1 MPKLRIY
8 ILAGANAVFYGASG
22 LQYLMLFV
30 FVAGI
35 TYLLAIKQYETKN
48 NVYYYSA
55 LLINTLNLVFFKYTG
70 FLLRNINTFFNY
82 SFIWQDSL
90 LSRIILPVGISF
102 YTFQLIAYITDV
114 KRGSL
119 KPEKSIINFWVFIS
133 FFGQLIAGPIMRGEH
148 FLPQINV
155 INRYK
160 WSENNFKYGM
170 YYIFMGLSKKI
181 IFADYLADAA
191 NRYFNS
197 YIYFTTLDGWIAAYL
212 FAFQIYFDFSAY
224 SEIAVGVG
232 YLFGLQ
238 LDLNFKSPY
247 VSKNPKEFWKRWHIT
262 LSSWIKDYIYIPL
275 GGNKYGFHKQC
286 IFLMIAM
293 TLSGLW
299 HGASWNF
306 VIWGMYHGALV
317 VLHNLYIK
325 FFYSFREKYKNS
337 RSYRSICT
345 FLFFNITTVGWVFF
359 RAPSFSIA
367 IFIIKRMFNP
377 AFFIFGS
384 TQIKYVFAAL
394 LLYIIHLVEFYIREN
409 EKKLAGILQEHVP
422 IPFRALGYTA
432 IIVILVLMMQT
443 EQNTFIYFQF

>member
-1 MPKLRIY
+1 
-8 ILAGANAVFYGASG
+8 
-22 LQYLMLFV
+22 
-30 FVAGI
+30 
-35 TYLLAIKQYETKN
+35 
-48 NVYYYSA
+48 
-55 LLINTLNLVFFKYTG
+55 
-70 FLLRNINTFFNY
+70 
-82 SFIWQDSL
+82 
-90 LSRIILPVGISF
+90 
-102 YTFQLIAYITDV
+102 
-114 KRGSL
+114 
-119 KPEKSIINFWVFIS
+119 
-133 FFGQLIAGPIMRGEH
+133 
-148 FLPQINV
+148 
-155 INRYK
+155 
-160 WSENNFKYGM
+160 
-170 YYIFMGLSKKI
+170 
-181 IFADYLADAA
+181 
-191 NRYFNS
+191 
-197 YIYFTTLDGWIAAYL
+197 
-212 FAFQIYFDFSAY
+212 
-224 SEIAVGVG
+224 
-232 YLFGLQ
+232 
-238 LDLNFKSPY
+238 
-247 VSKNPKEFWKRWHIT
+247 
-262 LSSWIKDYIYIPL
+262 
-275 GGNKYGFHKQC
+275 
-286 IFLMIAM
+286 MIAM